1 LRPDVLAWSERVT
14 DADPDDGSRLAPLVW
29 AVSAYAAWM
38 AGDVSE
44 SGRRAAQAVR
54 VSERAGRVVPA
65 EVAMV
70 CGNVALFQGRLDE
83 ATGWYRWARD
93 AATSAADAAQ
103 RLVAASTEILALA
116 YGGEPTAGDKGGEVL
131 SEVGDVPTPHAAY
144 AWYCAGEADLS
155 VDVER
160 ARARLDRALELA
172 EVTGASFVAGVAGAS
187 RVSLDAGSGDPL
199 AAACEYRRLIT
210 QWRRAGMWSTQWT
223 MLRSIAGLLARL
235 GRAHDAAVLL
245 GAVRTTTA
253 GHRVFGADDVALTE
267 LASRLREVL
276 GGDGY
281 EAAYR
286 EGAVLD
292 GAAAVE
298 HALCALSSTPEPVTT
313 AVAR

>member
-1 LRPDVLAWSERVT
+1 
-14 DADPDDGSRLAPLVW
+14 
-29 AVSAYAAWM
+29 
-38 AGDVSE
+38 VSE
-44 SGRRAAQAVR
+44 SGRRADRAVR
-54 VSERAGRVVPA
+54 VSEPAGRDVRA

-83 ATGWYRWARD
+83 ATGWYRRARD
-93 AATSAADAAQ
+93 AATAAADPAE
-103 RLVAASTEILALA
+103 RVVAVSTEILALA
-116 YGGEPTAGDKGGEVL
+116 YGGDPTAGYLANDVL
-131 SEVGDVPTPHAAY
+131 SEVGKGPTPYAAY

-172 EVTGASFVAGVAGAS
+172 EATGASFVAGVAGAS
-187 RVSLDAGSGDPL
+187 RVSLDARAGDPL

-235 GRAHDAAVLL
+235 GRAHDAAVLT

-253 GHRVFGADDVALTE
+253 GHRVFGADDLALIE

-276 GGDGY
+276 GDDGY

-292 GAAAVE
+292 GDAAVE
-298 HALCALSSTPEPVTT
+298 HALRALSSTPERVTS